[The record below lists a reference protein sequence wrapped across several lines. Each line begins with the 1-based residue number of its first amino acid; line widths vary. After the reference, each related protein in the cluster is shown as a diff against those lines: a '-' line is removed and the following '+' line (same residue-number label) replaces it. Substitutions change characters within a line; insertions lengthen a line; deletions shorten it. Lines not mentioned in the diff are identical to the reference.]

1 MSSREYQAWN
11 NMKGRCLNPKRADY
25 ARYGGR
31 GITVCLEWRDSFSA
45 FLRDVGPRPSAKHQ
59 LDRINNAGSYEAG
72 NVHWVTHVE
81 NANNKRNNRFLAHNG
96 RRMTI
101 AEWERFMG
109 VNDGTFKRRVLLGW
123 SDHDVLTKPLR
134 SMPTYTFGD
143 ETLSMAEWSRRTG
156 IKISTLF
163 KRLKN
168 GWPIERIL
176 SAPVDVKRRNSRG
189 R

>member
-1 MSSREYQAWN
+1 
-11 NMKGRCLNPKRADY
+11 
-25 ARYGGR
+25 
-31 GITVCLEWRDSFSA
+31 
-45 FLRDVGPRPSAKHQ
+45 
-59 LDRINNAGSYEAG
+59 
-72 NVHWVTHVE
+72 
-81 NANNKRNNRFLAHNG
+81 
-96 RRMTI
+96 
-101 AEWERFMG
+101 MG